1 MAMLVPSQ
9 KDSNQ
14 IFDVP
19 YKDGLGAI
27 KSIIRF
33 KNGNVIISIVGTTM
47 VHSLLQ
53 KGFLDVDLGCD
64 KHHRKASLSIS
75 KTRNSLIFFMRLGRD
90 K

>member
-53 KGFLDVDLGCD
+53 KGFWMWIWDATSTIER
-64 KHHRKASLSIS
+64 HH
-75 KTRNSLIFFMRLGRD
+75 
-90 K
+90 